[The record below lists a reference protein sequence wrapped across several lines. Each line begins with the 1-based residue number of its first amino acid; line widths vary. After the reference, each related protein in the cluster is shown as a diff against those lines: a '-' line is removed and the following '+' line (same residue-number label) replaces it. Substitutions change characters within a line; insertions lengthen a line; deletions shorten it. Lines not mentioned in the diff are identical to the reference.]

1 MGSLVASTIPLTRT
15 AVSADAG
22 SASTGVARSMIFDPT
37 GAIAMSARAAARAM
51 TTVFDGTFCAPMAP
65 LTMCRTVDILR
76 KAVRLMKTNGASET
90 SASATMS
97 AMGLDRRLS
106 GELLG
111 AAAAV
116 VVSVQMV
123 SVEMVVSRVVSSA
136 IGV

>member
-1 MGSLVASTIPLTRT
+1 
-15 AVSADAG
+15 
-22 SASTGVARSMIFDPT
+22 
-37 GAIAMSARAAARAM
+37 
-51 TTVFDGTFCAPMAP
+51 
-65 LTMCRTVDILR
+65 
-76 KAVRLMKTNGASET
+76 MKTNGASET